1 MWRGLCQFPASA
13 NQRNLS
19 RRQKKPPLN
28 RSDRIHYAVNGFLV
42 AFMTAAV
49 LKFANFYYEAAKE
62 VGGDFYVWIVVA
74 AVAAL
79 ATGLVVLLFLIFTI
93 LTFPRRNRSLWAALG
108 GCAWQWSRE
117 PGNDVFLIQSGIL

>member
-1 MWRGLCQFPASA
+1 
-13 NQRNLS
+13 
-19 RRQKKPPLN
+19 
-28 RSDRIHYAVNGFLV
+28 
-42 AFMTAAV
+42 MTAAV

-62 VGGDFYVWIVVA
+62 VGGDFYVWIVVT

-108 GCAWQWSRE
+108 VVLGS
-117 PGNDVFLIQSGIL
+117 GVGSLVMTFLIQSGIL